1 MMEQT
6 TPAAVV
12 VIRRRMATLTLLLL
26 CLFASTRVAYAAAPD
41 PAMAAEVKALAGL
54 ISDGVAEPYLEATVI
69 RRLGATQRHGDGML
83 VLFTMESFQG
93 RNDSLQFMA
102 FFAINSPGDSGSP
115 DKPLGHYSLMW
126 LTQVGEDGDRF
137 FDTIEAQGNRITLKG
152 HVWTRDDPHCC
163 PSGAVQVA
171 FVFGRYLVSE
181 VKNVR

>member
-12 VIRRRMATLTLLLL
+12 VRRLMATSMLLLS
-26 CLFASTRVAYAAAPD
+26 LFASPRVAYASPPD

-54 ISDGVAEPYLEATVI
+54 ISDGVAEPYLDATVT
-69 RRLGATQRHGDGML
+69 RRLAATGRHGDGFL

-102 FFAINSPGDSGSP
+102 FLAINAPGDSGSP
-115 DKPLGHYSLMW
+115 DKPLHHYSLMW

-152 HVWTRDDPHCC
+152 HVWTHDDPHCC
-163 PSGAVQVA
+163 PSGTAQAA